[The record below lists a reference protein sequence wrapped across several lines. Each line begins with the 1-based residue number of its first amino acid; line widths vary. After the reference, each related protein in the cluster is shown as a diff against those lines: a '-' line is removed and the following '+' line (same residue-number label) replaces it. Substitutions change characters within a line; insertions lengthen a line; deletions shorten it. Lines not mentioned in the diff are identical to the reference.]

1 MGANTVIVDL
11 FSPKQKSDS
20 FSNGEWKYDLAL
32 AESNLLICLML
43 SVQESLA
50 RKRIQNGSKAQL
62 ILGDRIKPLFIL

>member
-32 AESNLLICLML
+32 AERVIC
-43 SVQESLA
+43 
-50 RKRIQNGSKAQL
+50 
-62 ILGDRIKPLFIL
+62 